1 MQISKSIEALLREGL
16 ELLVQLLTWTQISG
30 ENEKQRKM
38 MQTGKRTNNTAMTAH
53 DLSFWRAELA
63 PFSSPVL
70 LVLKCRFSD
79 HVTKRNGGSGDENGR
94 IDSEIGRN
102 VFGRMGH
109 RAGAGEN
116 TRRCLALFLCLDHP
130 PKSDVTSGK
139 KAG

>member
-79 HVTKRNGGSGDENGR
+79 HVTKRNGGSGDEN
-94 IDSEIGRN
+94 E
-102 VFGRMGH
+102 
-109 RAGAGEN
+109 RAPEQA
-116 TRRCLALFLCLDHP
+116 D
-130 PKSDVTSGK
+130 
-139 KAG
+139 